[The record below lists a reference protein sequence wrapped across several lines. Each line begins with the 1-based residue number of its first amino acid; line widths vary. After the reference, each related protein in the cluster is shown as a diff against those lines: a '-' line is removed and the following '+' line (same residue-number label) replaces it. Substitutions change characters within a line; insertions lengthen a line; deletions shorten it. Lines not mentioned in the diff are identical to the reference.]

1 MDYGYSPPIAT
12 RAGFLAIAILPFQ
25 VMFATKW
32 NPITILTGVS
42 HERLQVYH
50 RWSGWIMCGSL
61 LSDQALDADH
71 VGRVRCPRL
80 DPYIPILS

>member
-1 MDYGYSPPIAT
+1 MTLGPKPYYWPNYTDFGYSPPIAT
-12 RAGFLAIAILPFQ
+12 RAGYMAIAILPFQ

-50 RWSGWIMCGSL
+50 RWSGWIMCAYTRPADL
-61 LSDQALDADH
+61 LRIVIRS
-71 VGRVRCPRL
+71 
-80 DPYIPILS
+80 